1 MEECRFCG
9 EALESAGSEIAIT
22 LDGETLVSGRVCAL
36 CKRAVLRDEY
46 FRGDAIGAL
55 AYEIDNNLWNEFCM
69 SCPYEDGCE
78 MPSVF
83 NCPSIRKAIAEE
95 RE

>member
-1 MEECRFCG
+1 MKECRFCG

-22 LDGETLVSGRVCAL
+22 LDGETLVSGHICAM
-36 CKRAVLRDEY
+36 CKRAVLRDEH

-55 AYEIDNNLWNEFCM
+55 IYELDNNLWCEFCQN
-69 SCPYEDGCE
+69 CPCEEGCE
-78 MPSVF
+78 IPFAF

-95 RE
+95 TE

>member
-22 LDGETLVSGRVCAL
+22 LDGETLVSGHICAL

-46 FRGDAIGAL
+46 FRGDAIGSL
-55 AYEIDNNLWNEFCM
+55 IYELDANLRNEFCTN
-69 SCPYEDGCE
+69 CPCEDMCE
-78 MPSVF
+78 IPFAF
-83 NCPSIRKAIAEE
+83 NCQSIIKAIAEE
-95 RE
+95 R